1 MCMCVCILM
10 IDPYSYIPISIHPT
24 GEDLVPLPGKV
35 GANVEPPQAP
45 E

>member
-1 MCMCVCILM
+1 M
-10 IDPYSYIPISIHPT
+10 IDPYSYIIISVNAVRPT
-24 GEDLVPLPGKV
+24 ARPAFEGFLLPLPGVV